1 MLEKATRDL
10 EQQKVGR
17 LMWQYFLPAF
27 IGVMMNAL
35 YNIVDR
41 VFIGRGV
48 GALALSGLS
57 VIFPIMIL
65 VAAFG
70 MLIGVGAGVRISIN
84 LGKKD
89 YSQAEKVLGN
99 SLSLMVIVSLLV
111 TVVGFIVKNPLLHL
125 FGATG
130 ETIGYAND
138 YLDIIL
144 LGTIFQVVGFS
155 LNNIIR
161 SEGNAKIAM
170 HSMLLSAGT
179 NLVLDPIF
187 IFVLKM
193 GVQGAAIATVISQVL
208 LTLWVLRHFT
218 GSKSIVK
225 FHLSNLKLEPV
236 IIFRILS
243 IGMAP
248 FAMQLAASLVQAT
261 FNTQLIR
268 FGSDVAVGAMGI
280 INSVVIMIIMSMIA
294 INMAL
299 QPIVGFNYGARNFH
313 RVKEAWF
320 MAMKAATLIA
330 VVSFVVV
337 QVFPGEIVRL
347 FNNENEELFNIGV
360 KGLRIF
366 TLMLPVVG
374 YQVIVSSYFQSIGK
388 AGIAMFLTL
397 LRQVI
402 VLTPLLFILPKF
414 FDLTGVWM
422 ASPISDLISACI
434 VLFVTLREVKLL
446 NRLQQHELEEMNEPV
461 SEIAQ

>member
-1 MLEKATRDL
+1 
-10 EQQKVGR
+10 
-17 LMWQYFLPAF
+17 
-27 IGVMMNAL
+27 
-35 YNIVDR
+35 
-41 VFIGRGV
+41 
-48 GALALSGLS
+48 
-57 VIFPIMIL
+57 MI
-65 VAAFG
+65 
-70 MLIGVGAGVRISIN
+70 
-84 LGKKD
+84 
-89 YSQAEKVLGN
+89 
-99 SLSLMVIVSLLV
+99 IVSLLV
-111 TVVGFIVKNPLLHL
+111 TVIGFVVKNPLLRS

-170 HSMLLSAGT
+170 YSMLLSAGT

-208 LTLWVLRHFT
+208 LTVWVLRHF
-218 GSKSIVK
+218 KSSRAVVK
-225 FHLSNLKLEPV
+225 LHVRNLKLEPV
-236 IIFRILS
+236 IIFRIVS

-248 FAMQLAASLVQAT
+248 FAMQLAASLVQAI

-268 FGSDVAVGAMGI
+268 FSSDVAVGAMGI

-299 QPIVGFNYGARNFH
+299 QPIVGFNYGARQFH

-320 MAMKAATLIA
+320 LAMKSATWIA
-330 VVSFVVV
+330 VISFIVVEI
-337 QVFPGEIVRL
+337 FPGEIVRL
-347 FNNENEELFNIGV
+347 FNNENEELFRIGV
-360 KGLRIF
+360 RGLRIF

-402 VLTPLLFILPKF
+402 VLMPLLFILPKF
-414 FDLTGVWM
+414 FNLTGVWM
-422 ASPISDLISACI
+422 ASPISDFISATVVFFI
-434 VLFVTLREVKLL
+434 TLREVKIL
-446 NRLQQHELEEMNEPV
+446 NELQRVEE
-461 SEIAQ
+461 

>member
-1 MLEKATRDL
+1 
-10 EQQKVGR
+10 
-17 LMWQYFLPAF
+17 MWQYFVPAF

-84 LGKKD
+84 LGKRD
-89 YSQAEKVLGN
+89 VNQAEKVLGN
-99 SLSLMVIVSLLV
+99 GVSLMIIVSLLV
-111 TVVGFIVKNPLLHL
+111 TVIGFVVKNPLLRS

-170 HSMLLSAGT
+170 YSMLLSAGT

-208 LTLWVLRHFT
+208 LTVWVLRHF
-218 GSKSIVK
+218 KSSRAVVK
-225 FHLSNLKLEPV
+225 LHVRNLKLEPV
-236 IIFRILS
+236 IIFRIVS

-248 FAMQLAASLVQAT
+248 FAMQLAASLVQAI

-268 FGSDVAVGAMGI
+268 FSSDVAVGAMGI

-299 QPIVGFNYGARNFH
+299 QPIVGFNYGARQFH

-320 MAMKAATLIA
+320 LAMKSATWIA
-330 VVSFVVV
+330 VISFIVVEI
-337 QVFPGEIVRL
+337 FPGEIVRL
-347 FNNENEELFNIGV
+347 FNNENEELFRIGV
-360 KGLRIF
+360 RGLRIF

-402 VLTPLLFILPKF
+402 VLMPLLFILPKF
-414 FDLTGVWM
+414 FNLTGVWM
-422 ASPISDLISACI
+422 ASPISDFISATVVFFI
-434 VLFVTLREVKLL
+434 TLREVKIL
-446 NRLQQHELEEMNEPV
+446 NELQRVEE
-461 SEIAQ
+461 